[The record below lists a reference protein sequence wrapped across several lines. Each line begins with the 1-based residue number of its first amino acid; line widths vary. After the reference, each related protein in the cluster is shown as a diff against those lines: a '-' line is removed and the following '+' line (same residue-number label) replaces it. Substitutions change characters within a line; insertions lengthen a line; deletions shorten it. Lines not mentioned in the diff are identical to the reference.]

1 MLTFRTFEPSDS
13 ESVWKLH
20 LAAMDGEQ
28 ADLEDAF
35 FADLREIPESYLATG
50 GDFLLGLV
58 DGRVVACG
66 GYLPR
71 STSQVEIKRMRVD
84 PAHRRLGYGRALLE
98 ALEERAMSRGYGL
111 VYLETTVVQAPAV
124 DLYRRSGYRQ
134 IGKAEVRGFEVVQL
148 CKSLYRKRLTSSR
161 CAALSAASPPIQH

>member
-1 MLTFRTFEPSDS
+1 MLNIRTFEPSDS

-28 ADLEDAF
+28 ANLEDAF

-50 GDFLLGLV
+50 GDFLLGFV
-58 DGRVVACG
+58 DGRVVACV

-98 ALEERAMSRGYGL
+98 VLEERAKSRGYGS
-111 VYLETTVVQAPAV
+111 VYIETTVVQAAAL

-134 IGKAEVRGFEVVQL
+134 IGKTEVRGFKVVQL
-148 CKSLYRKRLTSSR
+148 CKLLE
-161 CAALSAASPPIQH
+161 